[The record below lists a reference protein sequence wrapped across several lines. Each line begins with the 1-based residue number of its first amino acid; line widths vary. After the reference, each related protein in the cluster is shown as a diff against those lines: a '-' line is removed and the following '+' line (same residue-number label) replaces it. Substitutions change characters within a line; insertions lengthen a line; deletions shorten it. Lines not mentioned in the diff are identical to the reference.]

1 MGFFQRFTRPR
12 AKLWLKTEKRELALG
27 EELKG
32 TATVKAEEEFDVEAI
47 IVSLR
52 CWESVKKTR
61 RHYQRGHYET
71 DDMTGEKEW
80 VEDKE
85 WFEDYWDAEALYSKR
100 LQICNQMHINVG
112 FNKEFPFVFN
122 IPASE
127 RETYHGADRKVE
139 WFMSAIILVKKRR
152 HIETQTH
159 EILIAKPQM
168 VLKEVVREVVLIPC
182 SYCGGLM
189 PQTSIFCPNCGARRK
204 GT

>member
-85 WFEDYWDAEALYSKR
+85 WFEDYWDAEALHSER
-100 LQICNQMHINVG
+100 FQICSQRHVNVG
-112 FNKEFPFVFN
+112 VNKELPFVFR
-122 IPASE
+122 IPVSE
-127 RETYHGADRKVE
+127 RETYHSADRKVE
-139 WFMSAIILVKKRR
+139 WLISATMPIKGRRRITTKTYEILV
-152 HIETQTH
+152 
-159 EILIAKPQM
+159 AKPSAL
-168 VLKEVVREVVLIPC
+168 LKEVVREVVLIPC
-182 SYCGGLM
+182 AYCSGLM
-189 PQTSIFCPNCGARRK
+189 PQTSTFCPNCGARRK
-204 GT
+204 V